1 MLENYDHES
10 LSGFDWD
17 KRKSASNLVKHG
29 IDFEE
34 AIEVFHGPVILRRSD
49 RNDEERW
56 VAIGHSENRLIA
68 VVFTRRT
75 GVIRII
81 SARRARKNEE
91 IEYRNAQM
99 GRPPQGQD

>member
-17 KRKSASNLVKHG
+17 TRKSASNLIKPG
-29 IDFEE
+29 IDFED
-34 AIEVFHGPVILRRSD
+34 AIEIFYGPVILRRSD

-68 VVFTRRT
+68 VVFTRRAD
-75 GVIRII
+75 VIRII

-91 IEYRNAQM
+91 IEYHHAKM
-99 GRPPQGQD
+99 GRPPKGEN